1 MEKDFTNWHELK
13 TNLQKWESGPYFS
26 EREIWLCSVGLNLG
40 HEEDGKGDR
49 FLRPV
54 IIFKK
59 FTPDVFWAIPLTSSK
74 NTGLYYYQFN
84 LKNRNETAILFQI
97 RLLDRRRLLRRMA
110 IMPEEDFFK
119 MTEAF
124 NGLTPKIEI
133 PPEGGIS
140 RGAEAQCDS
149 SVADPEQLSNIF

>member
-1 MEKDFTNWHELK
+1 VEKDFAIWHELK

-54 IIFKK
+54 VIFRK

-74 NTGLYYYQFN
+74 KTGAYYYQFDF
-84 LKNRNETAILFQI
+84 KSRSETALLFQI
-97 RLLDRRRLLRRMA
+97 RLLDRRRLLRRMT
-110 IMPEEDFFK
+110 IMSEEEFFK
-119 MTEAF
+119 MTDAF
-124 NGLTPKIEI
+124 SGLLPKIET
-133 PPEGGIS
+133 PPEGGVS

-149 SVADPEQLSNIF
+149 SVPKAGELSNII